1 MGRVKLITKKKVYSI
16 AEQRQMFLDGCDN
29 IEYLR
34 KKYVKGFN
42 VMGIDPA
49 RSITGLAIRKNGKS
63 ARRGRVKPKSWGFS
77 RMVVIESVIK
87 HQLKTNKDCFV
98 GIEGYSYNSRW
109 GREAAGELGGIIRRL
124 LFRYKRPLLVI
135 SPLTVKAWIGA
146 SKKGNIMLEIL
157 DRYKVKI
164 EDDNEAD
171 AFLIADITEKTL
183 MMANYIV
190 NSRIEDTED
199 VRICFKDEHYRDYPN
214 LKNLFKYQ
222 AKGVFNLIFRS
233 ETVAIDFFRDTPP
246 EESTKKKTV

>member
-1 MGRVKLITKKKVYSI
+1 MSKKKVYNVN
-16 AEQRQMFLDGCDN
+16 EQRQMFLDGCRN

-34 KKYVKGFN
+34 KKYGKGFN

-49 RSITGLAIRKNGKS
+49 RGITGLAIRKDGRS
-63 ARRGRVKPKSWGFS
+63 ARRGIIKPKTWGFS
-77 RMVVIESVIK
+77 RMVVIEKLIE
-87 HQLKTNKDCFV
+87 HQLSKKEKLFI
-98 GIEGYSYNSRW
+98 GIEGYSYNSTW
-109 GREAAGELGGIIRRL
+109 GREAAGELGGIIRRS
-124 LFRYKRPLLVI
+124 LFKYKRPLLVI

-171 AFLIADITEKTL
+171 AFLLADITEKTL
-183 MMANYIV
+183 AMAHFIT
-190 NSRIEDTED
+190 NSKIGNVDD
-199 VRICFKDEHYRDYPN
+199 VRICFRDESYKEDSY
-214 LKNLFKYQ
+214 LEDLFKYQ

-233 ETVAIDFFRDTPP
+233 ENIAIDFFRDTPP